1 MRSDP
6 EPEYTPVE
14 ISAECSMML
23 AHAHRPEPLDMFE
36 MQRWMAKIALHQP
49 EVLVG
54 ERSNGGRQRVILA
67 PKRRGRAMIQIWRE
81 RPAR

>member
-1 MRSDP
+1 
-6 EPEYTPVE
+6 
-14 ISAECSMML
+14 MML
-23 AHAHRPEPLDMFE
+23 AHAHRPEPLDMFA

-54 ERSNGGRQRVILA
+54 ERSNGGRQRVMLA